1 MRNHDVVPASLVASI
16 AGLKH
21 GGSHKILRN
30 LVKHNLL
37 CYEHHKGCECTC
49 GEMIVLK
56 YELLLQL
63 KATDSHSLDMII

>member
-1 MRNHDVVPASLVASI
+1 MKNHDIVPASLVASI

-37 CYEHHKGCECTC
+37 CYEHHKGACMDHWTRQVY
-49 GEMIVLK
+49 MYNII
-56 YELLLQL
+56 LQL
-63 KATDSHSLDMII
+63 RDIG

>member
-1 MRNHDVVPASLVASI
+1 MRNHDIVPAGLVASI

-37 CYEHHKGCECTC
+37 CYEHHKGCVSVVE
-49 GEMIVLK
+49 
-56 YELLLQL
+56 
-63 KATDSHSLDMII
+63 

>member
-37 CYEHHKGCECTC
+37 CYEHHKGC
-49 GEMIVLK
+49 ISVVK
-56 YELLLQL
+56 
-63 KATDSHSLDMII
+63 